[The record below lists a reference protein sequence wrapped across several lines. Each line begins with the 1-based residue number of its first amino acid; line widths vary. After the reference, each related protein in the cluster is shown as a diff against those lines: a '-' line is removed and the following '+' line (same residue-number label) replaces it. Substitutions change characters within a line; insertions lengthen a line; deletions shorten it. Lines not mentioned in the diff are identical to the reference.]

1 MKKQDVIRLATLV
14 LLSTLSF
21 CSWGETVLRLAYA
34 ENSQPVKDALHYF
47 GQQVAEKTHGEIQ
60 VQYFPDGQLGGER
73 ELVELTQVG
82 VVDITKVSSGLM
94 ESFSPLYGVFSLPYL
109 FASVEEY
116 YRVMDNA
123 AVMAPV
129 YQSTAAQG
137 FIGVGWYDSG
147 ARNFYM
153 SKGPVRSIA
162 DLRGKKIRV
171 MQSETAI
178 QTLKL
183 LGASPIA
190 MSQAEVYTSLQQ
202 GILDGAENNEF
213 ALTIA
218 RHGEV
223 ARYYTYDM
231 HTRIPDILLMS
242 TLTLEK
248 LTPEQQSIVTDAL
261 RASIEFEKAAWDKAI
276 QQTRQAAIND
286 FNVEF
291 FEIDKK
297 PFQDAVQPIYEKL
310 KDKPQLDALYQRI
323 QTAKRSTR

>member
-1 MKKQDVIRLATLV
+1 MKLLRTVRTLLFCCLALPA
-14 LLSTLSF
+14 LAQA
-21 CSWGETVLRLAYA
+21 ETVLRLAYA
-34 ENSQPVKDALHYF
+34 ENSQPVKDALRF
-47 GQQVAEKTHGEIQ
+47 LGDRIEEKTHGDIK
-60 VQYFPDGQLGGER
+60 VMYFPDGQLGGER

-94 ESFSPLYGVFSLPYL
+94 ESFSPVYGVFSLPYL
-109 FASVEEY
+109 FADPVEY
-116 YRVMDNA
+116 YRVMDNP
-123 AVMAPV
+123 AVMEPV

-153 SKGPVRSIA
+153 SKAPVRTIA
-162 DLRGKKIRV
+162 DLKGKKIRV

-178 QTLKL
+178 KTLKL

-242 TLTLEK
+242 TLTMDK
-248 LTPEQQSIVTDAL
+248 LTPAQQIIVRDAIK
-261 RASIEFEKAAWDKAI
+261 ASIEFEKAAWGAEIEKTK
-276 QQTRQAAIND
+276 QQAMKD

-291 FEIDKK
+291 FDIDVQ
-297 PFQDAVQPIYEKL
+297 PFQQAVQPIYDEL
-310 KDKPQLDALYQRI
+310 KAKPAIYNLYQEI
-323 QTAKRSTR
+323 QAAKRQ

>member
-1 MKKQDVIRLATLV
+1 MERSLFIRTVMLTLLFTV
-14 LLSTLSF
+14 SF
-21 CSWGETVLRLAYA
+21 FSRGETTLRLAYA
-34 ENSQPVKDALHYF
+34 ENSQPVKDALHFF
-47 GQQVAEKTHGEIQ
+47 GQQVEEKTGGAIK
-60 VQYFPDGQLGGER
+60 VAYFPDGQLGGER
-73 ELVELTQVG
+73 ELVELIQANA
-82 VVDITKVSSGLM
+82 VDITKVSSGLM
-94 ESFSPLYGVFSLPYL
+94 ESFSPLYGIFSLPYL
-109 FASVEEY
+109 FSNADEY
-116 YRVMDNA
+116 YKVMDNPKI
-123 AVMAPV
+123 MDPV

-137 FIGVGWYDSG
+137 FIGIGWYDSG

-153 SKGPVRSIA
+153 SKSPIKSIE

-171 MQSETAI
+171 MQSDTSI

-231 HTRIPDILLMS
+231 HTRIPDVLLMS
-242 TLTLEK
+242 TATLAK
-248 LTPEQQSIVTDAL
+248 LTPEQRTIVKDAI
-261 RASIEFEKAAWDKAI
+261 RASIEFEKAAWDKEI
-276 QQTRQAAIND
+276 EKTKQAAVKD

-297 PFQDAVQPIYEKL
+297 PFQDAVQPIYDNL
-310 KDKPQLDALYQRI
+310 KNKPQLYKLYQQI
-323 QTAKRSTR
+323 QSAKH

>member
-1 MKKQDVIRLATLV
+1 
-14 LLSTLSF
+14 
-21 CSWGETVLRLAYA
+21 
-34 ENSQPVKDALHYF
+34 
-47 GQQVAEKTHGEIQ
+47 
-60 VQYFPDGQLGGER
+60 
-73 ELVELTQVG
+73 
-82 VVDITKVSSGLM
+82 
-94 ESFSPLYGVFSLPYL
+94 
-109 FASVEEY
+109 
-116 YRVMDNA
+116 
-123 AVMAPV
+123 
-129 YQSTAAQG
+129 
-137 FIGVGWYDSG
+137 
-147 ARNFYM
+147 
-153 SKGPVRSIA
+153 
-162 DLRGKKIRV
+162 

-248 LTPEQQSIVTDAL
+248 LTPEQQRIVEAAIK
-261 RASIEFEKAAWDKAI
+261 ASIEFEKAAWDKEI
-276 QQTRQAAIND
+276 ENQAGGGKD

-291 FEIDKK
+291 YEIDKK
-297 PFQDAVQPIYEKL
+297 PFQEAVQPIYDGL
-310 KDKPQLDALYQRI
+310 KNKPRLYGLYQRI
-323 QTAKRSTR
+323 QTAKN

>member
-1 MKKQDVIRLATLV
+1 MERSLFIRTVMLTLLFTV
-14 LLSTLSF
+14 SF
-21 CSWGETVLRLAYA
+21 FSRGETTLRLAYA
-34 ENSQPVKDALHYF
+34 ENSQPVKDALHFF
-47 GQQVAEKTHGEIQ
+47 GQQAEEKTGGEIK
-60 VQYFPDGQLGGER
+60 VAYFPDGQLGGER
-73 ELVELTQVG
+73 ELVELIQANA
-82 VVDITKVSSGLM
+82 VDITKVSSGLM
-94 ESFSPLYGVFSLPYL
+94 ESFSPLYGIFSLPYL
-109 FASVEEY
+109 FSNADEY
-116 YRVMDNA
+116 YKVMDNPKI
-123 AVMAPV
+123 MDPV

-137 FIGVGWYDSG
+137 IIGIGWYDSG
-147 ARNFYM
+147 SRNFYM
-153 SKGPVRSIA
+153 SKSPIKSIE

-171 MQSETAI
+171 MQSDTSI

-231 HTRIPDILLMS
+231 HTRIPDVLLMS
-242 TLTLEK
+242 TATLAK
-248 LTPEQQSIVTDAL
+248 LTPEQRTIVKDAI
-261 RASIEFEKAAWDKAI
+261 RASIEFEKAAWDKEI
-276 QQTRQAAIND
+276 EKTKQAAVKD

-297 PFQDAVQPIYEKL
+297 PFQDAVQPIYDNL
-310 KDKPQLDALYQRI
+310 KNKPQLYKLYQQI
-323 QTAKRSTR
+323 QSAKH